1 MAEILNLNSTS
12 ISNSVADV
20 DVLNPNLFDVMGGV
34 EVNGVEVNADD
45 LLVQRII
52 HFLKGQPPISNR
64 QAQLMDGLLECRLA
78 VSQDPV
84 TEDELLGIYKMIT
97 EVVLPISLPV

>member
-12 ISNSVADV
+12 IGNSVTDV
-20 DVLNPNLFDVMGGV
+20 DVLHPNVFAAMG
-34 EVNGVEVNADD
+34 GVEVNADD

-52 HFLKGQPPISNR
+52 HFLKGQAPISNR

-78 VSQDPV
+78 ASQDPV

-97 EVVLPISLPV
+97 EEVLPISLPV